1 VQDNFIRTVFILMM
15 LFVKTISNYLLR
27 LVIYVSCLNSLNAQ
41 SQGRVVINEFMSW
54 SGCNTNS
61 EFIELMNFGPGP
73 MNIGCYIVTNG
84 RYAVTI
90 PSNTILQPGQYFL
103 LSGQSSLPRNCG
115 NQDSTVQV
123 DLNWNDCTNC
133 LDKPITTSDG
143 LLQNGGNANEKIVL
157 LDANLNVLDAV
168 SRQLPVSASV
178 SITTQDNTCGS
189 KTFNLGSMPVSY
201 ETINNSTG
209 IDNSYARRVDGDC
222 GWVKT
227 TAISARA
234 PNKTGS
240 TASATYSFS
249 TLSASECQT
258 STGKIS
264 IEVSA
269 TNVSDLF
276 PMTYTLAYDKDSN
289 GRFDETDYYQYGVD
303 STSPSIDIGNL
314 AYGRYRITVGSA
326 MGCNLKTYDFFIF
339 NCYGRVLDVKLLD
352 FRWLRK
358 EGNAD
363 ILNLRFQNTSLLRQI
378 ELEGSTGSAFRFIK
392 GIPIP
397 NSNINTIVKVEA
409 AAFNNLRIKILTEDG
424 QYFYSPEVQVLTPIS
439 NNIYFGPNP
448 ATNQLLIQ
456 SLLFQK
462 EDVTYQIHNGVGK
475 IVSKGE
481 IVARNNLTEVRIET
495 SHLPRGT
502 YYITLK
508 GNISRKLFSFT
519 FLKM

>member
-1 VQDNFIRTVFILMM
+1 M
-15 LFVKTISNYLLR
+15 
-27 LVIYVSCLNSLNAQ
+27 SCLHNSEAH

-73 MNIGCYIVTNG
+73 MNISCYIVTNG
-84 RYAVTI
+84 RYAITI
-90 PSNTILQPGQYFL
+90 PANTILQPGQYFL

-123 DLNWNDCTNC
+123 DLNWNNCVDC

-168 SRQLPVSASV
+168 SRQLPVSSSV
-178 SITTQDNTCGS
+178 NITTQNNTCGS
-189 KTFNLGSMPVSY
+189 KTFNLDNMNIGY

-240 TASATYSFS
+240 TASATYNFS

-258 STGKIS
+258 ATGKIS
-264 IEVSA
+264 IEVSSS
-269 TNVSDLF
+269 NVSSLF
-276 PMTYTLAYDKDSN
+276 PMSYTLAYDKDSN
-289 GRFDETDYYQYGVD
+289 GRFDETDTYQNGVD
-303 STSPSIDIGNL
+303 SSSPSIDIGNL

-339 NCYGRVLDVKLLD
+339 NCYGRVLDVGLQD
-352 FRWLRK
+352 FRRIGR
-358 EGNAD
+358 EGIHE
-363 ILNLRFQNTSLLRQI
+363 ILNMRFQNTTHLRHL
-378 ELEGSTGSAFRFIK
+378 ELEGSMGGPYQSIQQL
-392 GIPIP
+392 PIP
-397 NSNINTIVKVEA
+397 AANVDTKVKVEA
-409 AAFNNLRIKILTEDG
+409 KYFNSFRIRMISKEGRESFSPEIRIAAPVYNPISYWPNPVGHQIFVQTALFQNENVSYVIRNSAGLKVSDGHLQNRLLLTE
-424 QYFYSPEVQVLTPIS
+424 
-439 NNIYFGPNP
+439 
-448 ATNQLLIQ
+448 A
-456 SLLFQK
+456 
-462 EDVTYQIHNGVGK
+462 
-475 IVSKGE
+475 
-481 IVARNNLTEVRIET
+481 RIET
-495 SHLPRGT
+495 GHLPKGV
-502 YYITLK
+502 YYILLRGLLSSKEST
-508 GNISRKLFSFT
+508 FT
-519 FLKM
+519 FMKM